1 MKFCIENFFSKC
13 EQIHNFV
20 NLFTFDK
27 EVPSGTLHFLCNQ
40 IYKRL
45 TVTLNRF
52 VFTKFADQKF
62 SKKFPIVLIQ
72 EKMEQKTF
80 YLDQFS
86 PAKKIVF
93 SEESLQ

>member
-1 MKFCIENFFSKC
+1 M
-13 EQIHNFV
+13 

>member
-1 MKFCIENFFSKC
+1 M
-13 EQIHNFV
+13 

-27 EVPSGTLHFLCNQ
+27 EVVSGTLHFLCNQ

-45 TVTLNRF
+45 IVTLKRF

-62 SKKFPIVLIQ
+62 SKKFPVVLIQ
-72 EKMEQKTF
+72 ENMEQKTF

-86 PAKKIVF
+86 SVNMDNYAENCGFVHIY
-93 SEESLQ
+93 